1 MEIREVPTPTPADN
15 EVLVRVRASSVC
27 FGDRIFRSGPLLI
40 RLLSRFRP
48 RHPILGV
55 DLAGTVETVGS
66 RVTRFAPGDAVYGA
80 RGDKFAAHA
89 EFACVAED
97 GFLAR
102 KPATMTFEEAGT
114 VFVGAACSLYLLR
127 RANVKPGERV
137 LVHGASGSLG
147 VFAVQLAKHFGAHVT
162 AVCSSANVQLVR
174 SLGADEVIDLL
185 VAHSSYCSRAPMIL
199 FQSLLSPAIS
209 RLWSKRLWKGND
221 SAAKRKCFPKK
232 WTSVTAL
239 SPAIVQNLTRPSAA
253 AKKAAGSKSTIL
265 LLGESGTGK
274 ELFARAI
281 HNWSERKDRP
291 FIAINC
297 VGLSKELLESELFG
311 HEKGAFTG
319 ASQLKR
325 GKIEIGNGGTVFLDE
340 VGDISEELQAK
351 LLRFL
356 QEREFERVGGTQLI
370 RVDVRIIAATNRNLE
385 AAVKEGRFREDL
397 FYRINVVPIVL
408 PPLRGR
414 KEDVPA
420 LAQFFMQRFSDEAK
434 KNFAEISQEAL
445 ETLMG
450 YDWPGNVREL
460 ANVIE
465 RAVVLGQPPT
475 IQIEDLSPG
484 IVAPEAEVDNRS
496 TPPVLSREHRRIPP

>member
-1 MEIREVPTPTPADN
+1 MTTLGEMILVVDDDPYIQEALGDRLESLGYRVARASDGKQALELIDHQDPQMVFLDIEMPGMKGLDVLREIRTREKDFPVVMITAYGSIDLAVEAMKEGAYDFVPKPFKPSHIALVVEKAMERQRLRREK
-15 EVLVRVRASSVC
+15 EVLSEE
-27 FGDRIFRSGPLLI
+27 
-40 RLLSRFRP
+40 
-48 RHPILGV
+48 V
-55 DLAGTVETVGS
+55 DK
-66 RVTRFAPGDAVYGA
+66 RYR
-80 RGDKFAAHA
+80 
-89 EFACVAED
+89 
-97 GFLAR
+97 
-102 KPATMTFEEAGT
+102 
-114 VFVGAACSLYLLR
+114 
-127 RANVKPGERV
+127 
-137 LVHGASGSLG
+137 
-147 VFAVQLAKHFGAHVT
+147 
-162 AVCSSANVQLVR
+162 
-174 SLGADEVIDLL
+174 L
-185 VAHSSYCSRAPMIL
+185 VAGNSAK
-199 FQSLLSPAIS
+199 FNAAIS
-209 RLWSKRLWKGND
+209 G
-221 SAAKRKCFPKK
+221 
-232 WTSVTAL
+232 
-239 SPAIVQNLTRPSAA
+239 

-311 HEKGAFTG
+311 YEKGAFTG

-414 KEDVPA
+414 KEDVPD
-420 LAQFFMQRFSDEAK
+420 LAQFFMQRFSNESK

-445 ETLMG
+445 EALLG

-465 RAVVLGQPPT
+465 RAVVLGQPPI

-484 IVAPEAEVDNRS
+484 IVAFEAEVNNRLMPQS
-496 TPPVLSREHRRIPP
+496 YHESIDEYRREVIVNALAQAKGNRAAAARSLGLQRSYLLRLMKTFSIS

>member
-1 MEIREVPTPTPADN
+1 MTTLGEMILVVDDDPYIQEALGDRLESLGYRVARASDGKQALELIDHHEPQMVFLDIEMPGMKGLDVLREIRTREKDFPVVMITAYGSIDLAVEAMKEGAYDFVPKPFKPSHIALVVEKALERQRLRREK
-15 EVLVRVRASSVC
+15 EVLSEE
-27 FGDRIFRSGPLLI
+27 
-40 RLLSRFRP
+40 
-48 RHPILGV
+48 V
-55 DLAGTVETVGS
+55 DK
-66 RVTRFAPGDAVYGA
+66 RYR
-80 RGDKFAAHA
+80 
-89 EFACVAED
+89 
-97 GFLAR
+97 
-102 KPATMTFEEAGT
+102 
-114 VFVGAACSLYLLR
+114 
-127 RANVKPGERV
+127 
-137 LVHGASGSLG
+137 
-147 VFAVQLAKHFGAHVT
+147 
-162 AVCSSANVQLVR
+162 
-174 SLGADEVIDLL
+174 L
-185 VAHSSYCSRAPMIL
+185 VAGNSAK
-199 FQSLLSPAIS
+199 FNAAIS
-209 RLWSKRLWKGND
+209 
-221 SAAKRKCFPKK
+221 
-232 WTSVTAL
+232 
-239 SPAIVQNLTRPSAA
+239 A

-484 IVAPEAEVDNRS
+484 IVAPEAEVNNRS
-496 TPPVLSREHRRIPP
+496 NPQSYHESIDEYRREVIVNALAQANGNRAAAARSLGLQRSYLLRLMKTFSIS

>member
-1 MEIREVPTPTPADN
+1 MTTLGEMILVVDDDPYIQEALGDRLESLGYRVARASDGKQALELIDHQDPQMVFLDIEMPGMKGLDVLREIHIREKDFPVVMITAYGSIDLAVEAMKEGAYDFIPKPFKPSHIALVVEKALERQRLRREK
-15 EVLVRVRASSVC
+15 EVLSEE
-27 FGDRIFRSGPLLI
+27 
-40 RLLSRFRP
+40 
-48 RHPILGV
+48 V
-55 DLAGTVETVGS
+55 DK
-66 RVTRFAPGDAVYGA
+66 RYR
-80 RGDKFAAHA
+80 
-89 EFACVAED
+89 
-97 GFLAR
+97 
-102 KPATMTFEEAGT
+102 
-114 VFVGAACSLYLLR
+114 
-127 RANVKPGERV
+127 
-137 LVHGASGSLG
+137 
-147 VFAVQLAKHFGAHVT
+147 
-162 AVCSSANVQLVR
+162 
-174 SLGADEVIDLL
+174 L
-185 VAHSSYCSRAPMIL
+185 VAGESATL
-199 FQSLLSPAIS
+199 NAAIS
-209 RLWSKRLWKGND
+209 G
-221 SAAKRKCFPKK
+221 
-232 WTSVTAL
+232 
-239 SPAIVQNLTRPSAA
+239 
-253 AKKAAGSKSTIL
+253 AKKAAASKSTIL

-325 GKIEIGNGGTVFLDE
+325 GKIEVANGGTVFLDE

-385 AAVKEGRFREDL
+385 DAVKEGRFREDL
-397 FYRINVVPIVL
+397 YYRINVVPIVL

-414 KEDVPA
+414 KEDVPT
-420 LAQFFMQRFSDEAK
+420 LAQFFMQRFSNESK
-434 KNFAEISQEAL
+434 KNFTQISQEAL
-445 ETLMG
+445 EALHA

-465 RAVVLGQPPT
+465 RAVVLGRPPT

-484 IVAPEAEVDNRS
+484 IGAAEVEIGNRP
-496 TPPVLSREHRRIPP
+496 TPVSYHESIDEYRREVIVNALAQTQGNRAAAARLLGLQRSYLLRLIKAFRIA